1 MFLAYSR
8 ASILARST
16 LARLGLGAVLEF
28 FMPRHLDGFEL
39 AFVGSCGIALE
50 IRQFS
55 HVAVQVGEADGEG
68 IDFRMSFGEPDADVF
83 GVVPG

>member
-1 MFLAYSR
+1 
-8 ASILARST
+8 
-16 LARLGLGAVLEF
+16 
-28 FMPRHLDGFEL
+28 MPRHLDGFEL

-55 HVAVQVGEADGEG
+55 HVAVQVGEADGERIELG
-68 IDFRMSFGEPDADVF
+68 MDFREEDADVF